1 MHKSRLLNETS
12 FLLVI
17 SLLLLVSQGFVAM
30 QVIYLLIAVLF
41 TGVSYLLPTK
51 PNWIFQVILFLLCA
65 FLPDLVLFL
74 PATMRVIAPEES
86 HLDYLF
92 LLGFLLIS
100 TVGNHPPIKVAFV
113 VILLFFSFYLR
124 KKDQRT
130 TDLEKKYIVSKDTHW
145 EKQQVL
151 SEQNK
156 ALALS
161 QETQLALQIVE
172 ERNRIARDIHDNVGH
187 LLSSAILQIGAL
199 EMINQE
205 PKLKEPLENLS
216 ATVHTGMD
224 RIRQS
229 VHDLHETS
237 ISFQHSLEFL
247 IADFP
252 SSVTIEGNL
261 FEGLNETQQNCFL
274 MVIKEAL
281 TNSIKHSHAKTVVLH
296 FRTLPAFY
304 RLQITNDGTSPQ
316 KNSAP
321 GIGLKTMRQRVQEQK
336 GQVHIFQENQQFQLT
351 IILPREGH
359 Q

>member
-1 MHKSRLLNETS
+1 M
-12 FLLVI
+12 
-17 SLLLLVSQGFVAM
+17 
-30 QVIYLLIAVLF
+30 
-41 TGVSYLLPTK
+41 
-51 PNWIFQVILFLLCA
+51 
-65 FLPDLVLFL
+65 
-74 PATMRVIAPEES
+74 
-86 HLDYLF
+86 
-92 LLGFLLIS
+92 
-100 TVGNHPPIKVAFV
+100 
-113 VILLFFSFYLR
+113 
-124 KKDQRT
+124 
-130 TDLEKKYIVSKDTHW
+130 
-145 EKQQVL
+145 
-151 SEQNK
+151 
-156 ALALS
+156 ALS
-161 QETQLALQIVE
+161 QETQLALQIAE

-321 GIGLKTMRQRVQEQK
+321 GISLKTMRQRVQEQK

>member
-1 MHKSRLLNETS
+1 MVIIPHQGRLCRN
-12 FLLVI
+12 F
-17 SLLLLVSQGFVAM
+17 
-30 QVIYLLIAVLF
+30 AV
-41 TGVSYLLPTK
+41 
-51 PNWIFQVILFLLCA
+51 
-65 FLPDLVLFL
+65 
-74 PATMRVIAPEES
+74 
-86 HLDYLF
+86 
-92 LLGFLLIS
+92 
-100 TVGNHPPIKVAFV
+100 
-113 VILLFFSFYLR
+113 FSFYLR

-145 EKQQVL
+145 EKQQEL

>member
-1 MHKSRLLNETS
+1 M
-12 FLLVI
+12 
-17 SLLLLVSQGFVAM
+17 
-30 QVIYLLIAVLF
+30 
-41 TGVSYLLPTK
+41 
-51 PNWIFQVILFLLCA
+51 
-65 FLPDLVLFL
+65 
-74 PATMRVIAPEES
+74 
-86 HLDYLF
+86 
-92 LLGFLLIS
+92 
-100 TVGNHPPIKVAFV
+100 
-113 VILLFFSFYLR
+113 
-124 KKDQRT
+124 
-130 TDLEKKYIVSKDTHW
+130 
-145 EKQQVL
+145 
-151 SEQNK
+151 
-156 ALALS
+156 ALS

-321 GIGLKTMRQRVQEQK
+321 GIGLKTMRQRVQ
-336 GQVHIFQENQQFQLT
+336 
-351 IILPREGH
+351 
-359 Q
+359 